1 MARTPT
7 TRDLSDR
14 HEAHIAQ
21 LTGGRLCRG
30 SGNQPNNPL
39 DVRMDPHSR
48 YTPYAFGFDGKS
60 TQASSMAVSVAT
72 WEKLVAQAHDLRPAM
87 PLRFYGRDNTL
98 PVRHDLVV
106 VKLDDFVEILDAANT
121 YAEMSGR

>member
-30 SGNQPNNPL
+30 SGNQTNNPL
-39 DVRMDPHSR
+39 DVRMAPGRH
-48 YTPYAFGFDGKS
+48 TPYAFGFDGKS
-60 TQASSMAVSVAT
+60 TQAASLSVSVAA
-72 WEKLVAQAHDLRPAM
+72 WEKLVSQAHDLRPAM
-87 PLRFYGRDNTL
+87 PLRFYGPDNTL

-106 VKLDDFVEILDAANT
+106 IKLDDFVEILELANT
-121 YAEMSGR
+121 YAEMSDR